1 MEDVYFMMQMLWV
14 HEIKISIELKI
25 FRNVS
30 FQKYNYQVKIKSRK
44 DWECWWQSTYL
55 VIIAGFHITSPKFKL
70 RNSQIFLSS
79 YFIFKNSSKPIF
91 IQIFTRKRLFV
102 LWLSTHEFPSFH
114 VTRHLQ
120 SGRESRQN
128 SFLYKKKNYFHIYG
142 HQFGNISIT

>member
-1 MEDVYFMMQMLWV
+1 MKQTLWV

-25 FRNVS
+25 FRNLS
-30 FQKYNYQVKIKSRK
+30 IHKYNYQVKIKSGRIENVDDKARK
-44 DWECWWQSTYL
+44 L
-55 VIIAGFHITSPKFKL
+55 AIIAGFHMTSPKFKL

-91 IQIFTRKRLFV
+91 IQIFTRERLIV

-128 SFLYKKKNYFHIYG
+128 SFLYKKNNYFHIYG
-142 HQFGNISIT
+142 HQFGNISITSKR

>member
-1 MEDVYFMMQMLWV
+1 MKQMLWM

-25 FRNVS
+25 LRNVS
-30 FQKYNYQVKIKSRK
+30 IQKYNYQVKIKYGRIENVDDKARK
-44 DWECWWQSTYL
+44 L
-55 VIIAGFHITSPKFKL
+55 AIIGGFHMTSPKFKL

-102 LWLSTHEFPSFH
+102 LWLSTHEFPSFY

-120 SGRESRQN
+120 SGREGRQN
-128 SFLYKKKNYFHIYG
+128 SFLYKKKYYFHVYG
-142 HQFGNISIT
+142 HQLGNINITSKQ

>member
-1 MEDVYFMMQMLWV
+1 MKQTLWV

-25 FRNVS
+25 FRNLS
-30 FQKYNYQVKIKSRK
+30 IHKYNYQVKIKSGRIENVDDKARK
-44 DWECWWQSTYL
+44 L
-55 VIIAGFHITSPKFKL
+55 AIIAGFHMTSPKFKL

-91 IQIFTRKRLFV
+91 IQIFTRERLIV

-142 HQFGNISIT
+142 HQFGNISITSKQ

>member
-1 MEDVYFMMQMLWV
+1 MKQMLWV

-30 FQKYNYQVKIKSRK
+30 IQKYNYQVKIKYGRIENVDDKARK
-44 DWECWWQSTYL
+44 L
-55 VIIAGFHITSPKFKL
+55 AIIAGFHMTSPKFKL

-91 IQIFTRKRLFV
+91 IQIFTGKRLFI
-102 LWLSTHEFPSFH
+102 LGLSTHEFPSFYL
-114 VTRHLQ
+114 TRHLQ

-128 SFLYKKKNYFHIYG
+128 SFLYKKKYYFHVYG
-142 HQFGNISIT
+142 HQFGNINITSKQ